1 MHRAVCTVQCYIFL
15 LASYVSIVR
24 VWMVTAVSPF
34 CQYSLLV
41 VTVRVTLQEEKAR
54 DTVIKD
60 SKVIK
65 DNKDFFFIMV
75 QVF

>member
-1 MHRAVCTVQCYIFL
+1 MHRAVCVVQCYSFFE
-15 LASYVSIVR
+15 ASYVSMVL
-24 VWMVTAVSPF
+24 VWITTLVSPF

-65 DNKDFFFIMV
+65 DNKENFLIMV